1 MRIGA
6 VVQAR
11 MGSARLPGKVLMELA
26 GRPALDYL
34 LERLEHASTLEA
46 VVVATSREAA
56 DDAVASYCAARATD
70 CHRGD
75 QDDVAGRLLEAAER
89 FELDAFVRVNGDSP
103 LLDQALVDRGVRL
116 FTAGGCDLVT
126 NVRPRSFPHGQSV
139 EVISVRA
146 LRAVLPRLS
155 APGDREHVT
164 AGLYRDPGPLRIE
177 NFDAGGYGVGPDG
190 GDVRLVMDTPGD
202 AVAIERILE
211 AMERPH
217 WEYGWRQVLELAQA
231 LTMAR

>member
-1 MRIGA
+1 
-6 VVQAR
+6 
-11 MGSARLPGKVLMELA
+11 VLMALA
-26 GRPALDYL
+26 GRPALGYL
-34 LERLEHASTLEA
+34 LERLEHASTLAA
-46 VVVATSREAA
+46 VVVATSREPA
-56 DDAVASYCAARATD
+56 DDAVASYCASGGVD

-75 QDDVAGRLLEAAER
+75 EDDVAARLLDAAER
-89 FELDAFVRVNGDSP
+89 FEFDAFVRVNGDSP

-116 FTAGGCDLVT
+116 FAAGGCDLVT
-126 NVRPRSFPHGQSV
+126 NVRPRSFPRGQSV
-139 EVISVRA
+139 EVISAHA
-146 LRAVLPRLS
+146 LRAALPRLS

-164 AGLYRDPGPLRIE
+164 AGLYRDPGLLAIE

-190 GDVRLVMDTPGD
+190 GDVRLVLDTPGD

-217 WEYGWRQVLELAQA
+217 WDYGWREVLELAHA